1 MNHFQ
6 KNFTADELEDIFA
19 ESVDIYDDFH
29 EGFLGDLEEIFAY
42 SVDQYLLDGQEIF
55 AGSVDIYGEVLLDE
69 LEEIFV
75 GSVDFHDHAD
85 SQLLLLFF
93 LTFWLVLLC
102 AS

>member
-69 LEEIFV
+69 LEEIYMITILSCFFF
-75 GSVDFHDHAD
+75 SF
-85 SQLLLLFF
+85 QLFGLFYSSLIKRSYF
-93 LTFWLVLLC
+93 L
-102 AS
+102 